1 MRNVND
7 KIMVMPLFTNPL
19 MQIQLDLDLEKIT
32 ELAFQTCYHNPK
44 GVQQSNK
51 GGWQS
56 DNLVEETHEEFIR
69 FKKVINRHLQIYHAE
84 IFNGMEFNENITQH
98 IDNMWLNINEKH
110 HYNDWHVHPGSALSG
125 VFYIKHDGSKE
136 NGEILFKRSNG
147 TYFSLSHWPGG
158 LIKTLNE
165 VTAEVI
171 NIKPRQNM
179 LLIFPAWLEHKVE
192 MNLKDDNRIS
202 LSFNSGPINLDKKN
216 D

>member
-7 KIMVMPLFTNPL
+7 KIMVMPLFTSPL
-19 MQIQLDLDLEKIT
+19 MQIQLNLDLEKIT
-32 ELAFQTCYHNPK
+32 ELAFQMRDHDNK

-56 DNLVEETHEEFIR
+56 DNLVEETHEGFIR
-69 FKKVINRHLQIYHAE
+69 FKKEINRHLQIYHAE
-84 IFNGMEFNENITQH
+84 IFDGMEFNENVTQH
-98 IDNMWLNINEKH
+98 IDNMWVNINEKH

-136 NGEILFKRSNG
+136 NGDIVFKRSNSL
-147 TYFSLSHWPGG
+147 YFSLSHWPGG

-165 VTAEVI
+165 VTAEII
-171 NIKPRQNM
+171 NIKPRPNM

-202 LSFNSGPINLDKKN
+202 LSFNSGPINLDKRN

>member
-19 MQIQLDLDLEKIT
+19 MQIKLDLDLEKIT
-32 ELAFQTCYHNPK
+32 ELAFQMRDHDNK
-44 GVQQSNK
+44 GVQQSNR

-69 FKKVINRHLQIYHAE
+69 FKKEINRHLQIYHAE
-84 IFNGMEFNENITQH
+84 IFDGMEFNENVTQH
-98 IDNMWLNINEKH
+98 IDNMWVNINEKH

-136 NGEILFKRSNG
+136 NGDIVFKRSNG
-147 TYFSLSHWPGG
+147 LYFSLSHWPGG
-158 LIKTLNE
+158 LVKTLNE
-165 VTAEVI
+165 VTAEII
-171 NIKPRQNM
+171 NIEPKPNM